1 MAGATTDG
9 RGPRGYRTVK
19 MGFVV
24 LVGGSAGLVALTGD
38 PSLAELGIV
47 VTAGLAAGV
56 VLLAVLGV

>member
-1 MAGATTDG
+1 MVGPSADG
-9 RGPRGYRTVK
+9 GQRQGYRTVK

-38 PSLAELGIV
+38 PSPAELGV
-47 VTAGLAAGV
+47 VVAAGLAVGV